1 MSGSPSIFLLSSK
14 FRSEKPNY
22 LVRWTMVLSAAQE
35 NSVCSICISSKSRN
49 TRLPDK
55 EYFENLVR
63 KLATRDVM
71 NSIQCLVCRAVV
83 EISIANS
90 NSRIYL
96 KTS

>member
-1 MSGSPSIFLLSSK
+1 MQM
-14 FRSEKPNY
+14 EKPKY
-22 LVRWTMVLSAAQE
+22 LVRSTIVFSSAQE
-35 NSVCSICISSKSRN
+35 NSVFSSSIRSKSRN

-63 KLATRDVM
+63 KLATRYVM
-71 NSIQCLVCRAVV
+71 IPKQCLVCRAAV
-83 EISIANS
+83 EISIQ